1 MSDQVQETN
10 LEEDEILE
18 DVVADQEIDID
29 ESDDS
34 IDEAKKASM
43 GDASEIPDPVGNQ
56 HPKLKGAHS
65 DPMPK
70 LDAKMPKTKIG
81 MIDAAIQHMKSSK
94 KVDVASMINAMMN
107 HNKEGY
113 GKVMSSVHNKK
124 KTNEDVDNEQPTLAE
139 VIKVSKEDID
149 VSEDIKA
156 MFGTEDLSEDF
167 RDKAT
172 TIFES
177 AVLAKVN
184 EVLESATVDMNAEIE
199 MERATARED
208 MENKL
213 DDYLDY
219 VVNEWVKD
227 NELAIE
233 KGIRSEIVE
242 NFMVGLR
249 NLFTENYIDIPE
261 DKVDIVDEMAAK
273 VEEQEQAVNEE
284 IEKNIALQKEL
295 NSLKMSVAIDEVSEG
310 LTDTQKEKFVSL
322 AEGVDYSDD
331 SYTEKLAVIKE
342 NYFPQEG
349 VVESNDV
356 SDEEPLENLEE
367 ETKVNGSMAGYMSAI
382 SRSIKK

>member
-18 DVVADQEIDID
+18 DVVADQEVEVDL
-29 ESDDS
+29 DDS

-43 GDASEIPDPVGNQ
+43 GDPSEIPDPEAKTNSGKEA
-56 HPKLKGAHS
+56 PKGGE
-65 DPMPK
+65 PMVK
-70 LDAKMPKTKIG
+70 LPNTKVG
-81 MIDAAIQHMKSSK
+81 MIQAAVEKLQSMK
-94 KVDVASMINAMMN
+94 KVQVADMVNAMMN
-107 HNKEGY
+107 P
-113 GKVMSSVHNKK
+113 
-124 KTNEDVDNEQPTLAE
+124 KTNEMAVNAMHSPKKKGKKMGEEVEGDSPTLSE

-149 VSEDIKA
+149 VSEDMKA
-156 MFGTEDLSEDF
+156 MFGSEDLSEDF
-167 RDKAT
+167 KDKAT

-177 AVLAKVN
+177 AVLSKVN
-184 EVLESATVDMNAEIE
+184 EVLEHATIDMNAEIE
-199 MERATARED
+199 AERATARAD
-208 MENKL
+208 MEGKL

-219 VVNEWVKD
+219 VVNEWVKE

-284 IEKNIALQKEL
+284 IEKNIELRKEL
-295 NSLKMSVAIDEVSEG
+295 NALKMDKALDEVSEG
-310 LTDTQKEKFVSL
+310 LTETQKEKFISL
-322 AEGVDYSDD
+322 AEGVDYEGDD
-331 SYTEKLAVIKE
+331 YTDKLKTIKE
-342 NYFPQEG
+342 NYFPQEE
-349 VVESNDV
+349 VVENKDV

-367 ETKVNGSMAGYMSAI
+367 ETKVNGSMANYMNAI

>member
-18 DVVADQEIDID
+18 DVVADQEVEVDL
-29 ESDDS
+29 DDS

-43 GDASEIPDPVGNQ
+43 GDPSEIPDPEAKTNSGKEA
-56 HPKLKGAHS
+56 PKGGE
-65 DPMPK
+65 PMVK
-70 LDAKMPKTKIG
+70 LPSTKVG
-81 MIDAAIQHMKSSK
+81 MIQAAVEKLQSMK
-94 KVDVASMINAMMN
+94 KVQVADMVNAMM
-107 HNKEGY
+107 KPEAY
-113 GKVMSSVHNKK
+113 MKK
-124 KTNEDVDNEQPTLAE
+124 KTDESVETEDAPTLSE

-149 VSEDIKA
+149 VSEDMKA
-156 MFGTEDLSEDF
+156 MFGSEDLSEDF
-167 RDKAT
+167 KDKAT

-177 AVLAKVN
+177 AVLSKVN
-184 EVLESATVDMNAEIE
+184 EVLEHATIDMNAEIE
-199 MERATARED
+199 AERATARAD
-208 MENKL
+208 MEGKL

-219 VVNEWVKD
+219 VVNEWVKE

-284 IEKNIALQKEL
+284 IEKNIELRKEL
-295 NSLKMSVAIDEVSEG
+295 NALKMDKALDEVSEG
-310 LTDTQKEKFVSL
+310 LTETQKEKFISL
-322 AEGVDYSDD
+322 AEGVDYEGDD
-331 SYTEKLAVIKE
+331 YTDKLKTIKE
-342 NYFPQEG
+342 NYFPQEE
-349 VVESNDV
+349 VVENKDV

-367 ETKVNGSMAGYMSAI
+367 ETKVNGSMANYMNAI

>member
-18 DVVADQEIDID
+18 DVVADQEVEVDL
-29 ESDDS
+29 DDS

-43 GDASEIPDPVGNQ
+43 GDPSEIPDPEAKTNSGKEA
-56 HPKLKGAHS
+56 PKGGE
-65 DPMPK
+65 PMVK
-70 LDAKMPKTKIG
+70 LPSTKVG
-81 MIDAAIQHMKSSK
+81 MIQAAVEKLQSMK
-94 KVDVASMINAMMN
+94 KVQVADMVNAMM
-107 HNKEGY
+107 KPEAY
-113 GKVMSSVHNKK
+113 MKK
-124 KTNEDVDNEQPTLAE
+124 KTDESVETEDAPTLSE
-139 VIKVSKEDID
+139 IIKVSKDDID
-149 VSEDIKA
+149 VSEDMKA
-156 MFGTEDLSEDF
+156 MFGSEDLSEDF

-177 AVLAKVN
+177 AVLSKVN
-184 EVLESATVDMNAEIE
+184 EVLESATIDMNAEIE
-199 MERATARED
+199 VERATARAD
-208 MENKL
+208 MESKL

-219 VVNEWVKD
+219 VVNEWVKE

-284 IEKNIALQKEL
+284 IERNIELRKEL
-295 NSLKMSVAIDEVSEG
+295 NALKMNKALGEVSEG
-310 LTDTQKEKFVSL
+310 LTETQKEKFISL
-322 AEGVDYSDD
+322 AEGVDYEGDD
-331 SYTEKLAVIKE
+331 YIAKLETIKE
-342 NYFPQEG
+342 NYFPQEE
-349 VVESNDV
+349 VVENNDV

-367 ETKVNGSMAGYMSAI
+367 ETKVNGSMANYMNAI

>member
-18 DVVADQEIDID
+18 DVVADQEVEVDL
-29 ESDDS
+29 DDS

-43 GDASEIPDPVGNQ
+43 GDPSEIPDPEAKTNSGKEA
-56 HPKLKGAHS
+56 PKGGE
-65 DPMPK
+65 PMVK
-70 LDAKMPKTKIG
+70 LPNTKVG
-81 MIDAAIQHMKSSK
+81 MIQAAVEKLQSMK
-94 KVDVASMINAMMN
+94 KVQVADMVNAMM
-107 HNKEGY
+107 KPEAY
-113 GKVMSSVHNKK
+113 MKK
-124 KTNEDVDNEQPTLAE
+124 KTDESVETEDAPTLSE

-149 VSEDIKA
+149 VSEDMKA
-156 MFGTEDLSEDF
+156 MFGSEDLSEDF
-167 RDKAT
+167 KDKAT

-177 AVLAKVN
+177 AVLSKVN
-184 EVLESATVDMNAEIE
+184 EVLEHATIDMNAEIE
-199 MERATARED
+199 AERATARAD
-208 MENKL
+208 MEGKL

-219 VVNEWVKD
+219 VVNEWVKE

-284 IEKNIALQKEL
+284 IEKNIELRKEL
-295 NSLKMSVAIDEVSEG
+295 NALKMDKALDEVSEG
-310 LTDTQKEKFVSL
+310 LTETQKEKFISL
-322 AEGVDYSDD
+322 AEGVDYEGDD
-331 SYTEKLAVIKE
+331 YTDKLKTIKE
-342 NYFPQEG
+342 NYFPQEE
-349 VVESNDV
+349 VVENKDV

-367 ETKVNGSMAGYMSAI
+367 ETKVNGSMANYMNAI

>member
-18 DVVADQEIDID
+18 DVVADQEVEVDL
-29 ESDDS
+29 DDS

-43 GDASEIPDPVGNQ
+43 GDPSEIPDPEAKTNSGKEA
-56 HPKLKGAHS
+56 PKGGE
-65 DPMPK
+65 PMVK
-70 LDAKMPKTKIG
+70 LPSTKVG
-81 MIDAAIQHMKSSK
+81 MIQAAVEKLQSMK
-94 KVDVASMINAMMN
+94 KVQVADMVNAMM
-107 HNKEGY
+107 KPEAY
-113 GKVMSSVHNKK
+113 MKK
-124 KTNEDVDNEQPTLAE
+124 KTDESVETEDAPTLSE
-139 VIKVSKEDID
+139 IIKVSKDDID
-149 VSEDIKA
+149 VSEDMKA
-156 MFGTEDLSEDF
+156 MFGSEDLSEDF
-167 RDKAT
+167 KDKAT

-177 AVLAKVN
+177 AVLSKVN
-184 EVLESATVDMNAEIE
+184 EVLESATIDMNAEIE
-199 MERATARED
+199 VERATARAD
-208 MENKL
+208 MESKL

-219 VVNEWVKD
+219 VVNEWVKE

-284 IEKNIALQKEL
+284 IEKNIELRKEL
-295 NSLKMSVAIDEVSEG
+295 NALKMNKALDEVSEG
-310 LTDTQKEKFVSL
+310 LTETQKEKFISL
-322 AEGVDYSDD
+322 AEGVDYSEDD
-331 SYTEKLAVIKE
+331 YTEKLETIKE
-342 NYFPQEG
+342 NYFPQEE
-349 VVESNDV
+349 VVENNDV

-367 ETKVNGSMAGYMSAI
+367 ETKVNGSMANYMNAI

>member
-18 DVVADQEIDID
+18 DVVADQEVEVDL
-29 ESDDS
+29 DDS

-43 GDASEIPDPVGNQ
+43 GDPSEIPDPEAKTNSGKEA
-56 HPKLKGAHS
+56 PKGGE
-65 DPMPK
+65 PMVK
-70 LDAKMPKTKIG
+70 LPNTKVG
-81 MIDAAIQHMKSSK
+81 MIQAAVEKLQSMK
-94 KVDVASMINAMMN
+94 KVQVADMVNAMM
-107 HNKEGY
+107 KPEAY
-113 GKVMSSVHNKK
+113 MKK
-124 KTNEDVDNEQPTLAE
+124 KTDESVETEDSPTLSE

-149 VSEDIKA
+149 VSEDMKA
-156 MFGTEDLSEDF
+156 MFGSEDLSEDF
-167 RDKAT
+167 KDKAT

-177 AVLAKVN
+177 AVLSKVN
-184 EVLESATVDMNAEIE
+184 EVLEHATIDMNAEIE
-199 MERATARED
+199 AERATARAD
-208 MENKL
+208 MEGKL

-219 VVNEWVKD
+219 VVNEWVKE

-284 IEKNIALQKEL
+284 IEKNIELKKEL
-295 NSLKMSVAIDEVSEG
+295 NALKMNKALEEVSEG
-310 LTDTQKEKFVSL
+310 LTETQKEKFISL
-322 AEGVDYSDD
+322 AEGVDYEGDDYSD
-331 SYTEKLAVIKE
+331 KLKTIKE
-342 NYFPQEG
+342 NYFPQEE
-349 VVESNDV
+349 VVENKDV

-367 ETKVNGSMAGYMSAI
+367 ETKVNGSMANYMNAI

>member
-18 DVVADQEIDID
+18 DVVADQEVEVDL
-29 ESDDS
+29 DDS

-43 GDASEIPDPVGNQ
+43 GDPSEIPDPEAKTNSGKEATKGGEPMV
-56 HPKLKGAHS
+56 KLPS
-65 DPMPK
+65 
-70 LDAKMPKTKIG
+70 TKVG
-81 MIDAAIQHMKSSK
+81 MIQAAVEKLQSMK
-94 KVDVASMINAMMN
+94 KVQVADMVNAMM
-107 HNKEGY
+107 KPEAY
-113 GKVMSSVHNKK
+113 MKK
-124 KTNEDVDNEQPTLAE
+124 KTDESVETEDAPTLSE
-139 VIKVSKEDID
+139 IIKVSKDDID
-149 VSEDIKA
+149 VSEDMKA
-156 MFGTEDLSEDF
+156 MFGSEDLSEDF
-167 RDKAT
+167 KDKAT

-177 AVLAKVN
+177 AVLSKVN
-184 EVLESATVDMNAEIE
+184 EVLESATIDMNAEIE
-199 MERATARED
+199 VERATARAD
-208 MENKL
+208 MESKL

-219 VVNEWVKD
+219 VVNEWVKE

-284 IEKNIALQKEL
+284 IEKNIELRKEL
-295 NSLKMSVAIDEVSEG
+295 NALKMDKALDEVSEG
-310 LTDTQKEKFVSL
+310 LTETQKEKFISL
-322 AEGVDYSDD
+322 AEGVDYEGDD
-331 SYTEKLAVIKE
+331 YTDKLKTIKE
-342 NYFPQEG
+342 NYFPQEE
-349 VVESNDV
+349 VVENNDV

-367 ETKVNGSMAGYMSAI
+367 ETKVNGSMANYMNAI

>member
-18 DVVADQEIDID
+18 DVVADQEVEVDL
-29 ESDDS
+29 DDS

-43 GDASEIPDPVGNQ
+43 GDPSEIPDPEAKTNSGKEA
-56 HPKLKGAHS
+56 PKGGE
-65 DPMPK
+65 PMVK
-70 LDAKMPKTKIG
+70 LPNTKVG
-81 MIDAAIQHMKSSK
+81 MIQAAVEKLQSMK
-94 KVDVASMINAMMN
+94 KVQVADMVNAMM
-107 HNKEGY
+107 KPEAY
-113 GKVMSSVHNKK
+113 MKK
-124 KTNEDVDNEQPTLAE
+124 KTDESVETEDSPTLSE

-149 VSEDIKA
+149 VSEDMKA
-156 MFGTEDLSEDF
+156 MFGSEDLSEDF
-167 RDKAT
+167 KDKAT

-177 AVLAKVN
+177 AVLSKVN
-184 EVLESATVDMNAEIE
+184 EVLEHATIDMNAEIE
-199 MERATARED
+199 AERATARAD
-208 MENKL
+208 MEGKL

-219 VVNEWVKD
+219 VVNEWVKE

-284 IEKNIALQKEL
+284 IEKNIELRKEL
-295 NSLKMSVAIDEVSEG
+295 NALKMDKALDEVSEG
-310 LTDTQKEKFVSL
+310 LTETQKEKFISL
-322 AEGVDYSDD
+322 AEGVDYEGDD
-331 SYTEKLAVIKE
+331 YTDKLKTIKE
-342 NYFPQEG
+342 NYFPQEE
-349 VVESNDV
+349 VVENKDV

-367 ETKVNGSMAGYMSAI
+367 ETKVNGSMANYMNAI

>member
-18 DVVADQEIDID
+18 DVVADQEVEVDL
-29 ESDDS
+29 DDS

-43 GDASEIPDPVGNQ
+43 GDPSEIPDPEAKTNSGKEA
-56 HPKLKGAHS
+56 PKGGE
-65 DPMPK
+65 PMVK
-70 LDAKMPKTKIG
+70 LPNTKVG
-81 MIDAAIQHMKSSK
+81 MIQAAVEKLQSMKK
-94 KVDVASMINAMMN
+94 AQVTDMVNAMM
-107 HNKEGY
+107 KPEAY
-113 GKVMSSVHNKK
+113 MKK
-124 KTNEDVDNEQPTLAE
+124 KTDESVETEDSPTLSE

-149 VSEDIKA
+149 VSEDMKA
-156 MFGTEDLSEDF
+156 MFGSEDLSEDF
-167 RDKAT
+167 KDKAT

-177 AVLAKVN
+177 AVLSKVN
-184 EVLESATVDMNAEIE
+184 EVLEHATIDMNAEIE
-199 MERATARED
+199 AERATARAD
-208 MENKL
+208 MEGKL

-219 VVNEWVKD
+219 VVNEWVKE

-284 IEKNIALQKEL
+284 IEKNIELKKEL
-295 NSLKMSVAIDEVSEG
+295 NALKMNKALEEVSEG
-310 LTDTQKEKFVSL
+310 LTETQKEKFISL
-322 AEGVDYSDD
+322 AEGVDYEGDDYSD
-331 SYTEKLAVIKE
+331 KLKTIKE
-342 NYFPQEG
+342 NYFPQEE
-349 VVESNDV
+349 VVENKDV

-367 ETKVNGSMAGYMSAI
+367 ETKVNGSMANYMNAI

>member
-18 DVVADQEIDID
+18 DVVADQEVEVDL
-29 ESDDS
+29 DDS

-43 GDASEIPDPVGNQ
+43 GDPSEIPDPEAKTNSGKEA
-56 HPKLKGAHS
+56 PKGGE
-65 DPMPK
+65 PMVK
-70 LDAKMPKTKIG
+70 LPNTKVG
-81 MIDAAIQHMKSSK
+81 MIQAAVEKLQSMK
-94 KVDVASMINAMMN
+94 KVQVADMVNAMM
-107 HNKEGY
+107 KPEAY
-113 GKVMSSVHNKK
+113 MKK
-124 KTNEDVDNEQPTLAE
+124 KTDESVETEDAPTLSE

-149 VSEDIKA
+149 VSEDMKA
-156 MFGTEDLSEDF
+156 MFGSEDLSEDF
-167 RDKAT
+167 KDKAT

-177 AVLAKVN
+177 AVLSKVN
-184 EVLESATVDMNAEIE
+184 EVLEHATIDMNAEIE
-199 MERATARED
+199 AERATARAD
-208 MENKL
+208 MEGKL

-219 VVNEWVKD
+219 VVNEWVKE

-284 IEKNIALQKEL
+284 IEKNIELRKEL
-295 NSLKMSVAIDEVSEG
+295 NALKMDKALDEVSEG
-310 LTDTQKEKFVSL
+310 LTETQKEKFISL
-322 AEGVDYSDD
+322 AEGVDYEGDDYSD
-331 SYTEKLAVIKE
+331 KLKTIKE
-342 NYFPQEG
+342 NYFPQEE
-349 VVESNDV
+349 VVENKDV

-367 ETKVNGSMAGYMSAI
+367 ETKVNGSMANYMNAI

>member
-10 LEEDEILE
+10 LEEDENLY
-18 DVVADQEIDID
+18 DVVADQEVEVDL
-29 ESDDS
+29 DDS

-43 GDASEIPDPVGNQ
+43 GDPSEIPDPEAKSNSGKEA
-56 HPKLKGAHS
+56 PKGG
-65 DPMPK
+65 DPMVK
-70 LDAKMPKTKIG
+70 LPNTKVG
-81 MIDAAIQHMKSSK
+81 MISAAVEKLQAMK
-94 KVDVASMINAMMN
+94 KVQVADMVTAMMN
-107 HNKEGY
+107 PDGRPGGPINSMHKGKKMGEEVEGD
-113 GKVMSSVHNKK
+113 S
-124 KTNEDVDNEQPTLAE
+124 PTLSE
-139 VIKVSKEDID
+139 IIKVSKDDID

-177 AVLAKVN
+177 AVLSKVN
-184 EVLESATVDMNAEIE
+184 EVLESATIDMNAEIE
-199 MERATARED
+199 VERATARQD
-208 MENKL
+208 MEGKL

-219 VVNEWVKD
+219 VVNEWVKE

-273 VEEQEQAVNEE
+273 VEEQESAVNEE
-284 IEKNIALQKEL
+284 IEKNIELRKEL
-295 NSLKMSVAIDEVSEG
+295 NALKMDKALDVVSEG
-310 LTDTQKEKFVSL
+310 LTATQKEKFISL
-322 AEGVDYSDD
+322 AEGVDYEGDD
-331 SYTEKLAVIKE
+331 YTVKLETIKE
-342 NYFPQEG
+342 NYFPQEE
-349 VVESNDV
+349 VVENNDV

-367 ETKVNGSMAGYMSAI
+367 ETKVNGSMANYMSAI

>member
-18 DVVADQEIDID
+18 DVVADQEVEVDL
-29 ESDDS
+29 DDS

-43 GDASEIPDPVGNQ
+43 GDPSEIPDPEAKTNSGKEA
-56 HPKLKGAHS
+56 PKGGE
-65 DPMPK
+65 PMVK
-70 LDAKMPKTKIG
+70 LPSTKVG
-81 MIDAAIQHMKSSK
+81 MIQAAVEKLQSMK
-94 KVDVASMINAMMN
+94 KVQVADMVNAMM
-107 HNKEGY
+107 KPEAY
-113 GKVMSSVHNKK
+113 MKK
-124 KTNEDVDNEQPTLAE
+124 KTDESVETEDAPTLSE
-139 VIKVSKEDID
+139 IIKVSKDDID
-149 VSEDIKA
+149 VSEDMKA
-156 MFGTEDLSEDF
+156 MFGSEDLSEDF
-167 RDKAT
+167 KDKAT

-177 AVLAKVN
+177 AVLSKVN
-184 EVLESATVDMNAEIE
+184 EVLESATIDMNAEIE
-199 MERATARED
+199 VERATARAD
-208 MENKL
+208 MESKL

-219 VVNEWVKD
+219 VVNEWVKE

-284 IEKNIALQKEL
+284 IEKNIELRKEL
-295 NSLKMSVAIDEVSEG
+295 NALKMDKALDEVSEG
-310 LTDTQKEKFVSL
+310 LTETQKEKFISL
-322 AEGVDYSDD
+322 AEGVDYEGDD
-331 SYTEKLAVIKE
+331 YTDKLKTIKE
-342 NYFPQEG
+342 NYFPQEE
-349 VVESNDV
+349 VVENNDV

-367 ETKVNGSMAGYMSAI
+367 ETKVNGSMANYMNAI

>member
-18 DVVADQEIDID
+18 DVVADQEVEVDL
-29 ESDDS
+29 DDS

-43 GDASEIPDPVGNQ
+43 GDPSEIPDPEAKTNSGKEA
-56 HPKLKGAHS
+56 PKGGE
-65 DPMPK
+65 PMVK
-70 LDAKMPKTKIG
+70 LPSTKVG
-81 MIDAAIQHMKSSK
+81 MIQAAVEKLQSMK
-94 KVDVASMINAMMN
+94 KVQVADMVNAMM
-107 HNKEGY
+107 KPEAY
-113 GKVMSSVHNKK
+113 MKK
-124 KTNEDVDNEQPTLAE
+124 KTDESVETEDAPTLSE
-139 VIKVSKEDID
+139 IIKVSKDDID
-149 VSEDIKA
+149 VSEDMKA
-156 MFGTEDLSEDF
+156 MFGSEDLSEDF
-167 RDKAT
+167 KDKAT

-177 AVLAKVN
+177 AVLSKVN
-184 EVLESATVDMNAEIE
+184 EVLESATIDMNAEIE
-199 MERATARED
+199 VERATARAD
-208 MENKL
+208 MESKL

-219 VVNEWVKD
+219 VVNEWVKE

-284 IEKNIALQKEL
+284 IEKNIELRKEL
-295 NSLKMSVAIDEVSEG
+295 NALKMDKALDEVSEG
-310 LTDTQKEKFVSL
+310 LTETQKEKFISL
-322 AEGVDYSDD
+322 AEGVDYSGDD
-331 SYTEKLAVIKE
+331 YTEKLETIKE
-342 NYFPQEG
+342 NYFPQEE
-349 VVESNDV
+349 VVENNDV

-367 ETKVNGSMAGYMSAI
+367 ETKVNGSMANYMNAI

>member
-10 LEEDEILE
+10 LEEDEILD
-18 DVVADQEIDID
+18 DVVADQEVEVDL
-29 ESDDS
+29 DDS

-43 GDASEIPDPVGNQ
+43 GDPSEIPDPEAKTNSGKEA
-56 HPKLKGAHS
+56 PKGGE
-65 DPMPK
+65 PMVK
-70 LDAKMPKTKIG
+70 LPNTKVG
-81 MIDAAIQHMKSSK
+81 MIQAAMNHLKSMK
-94 KVDVASMINAMMN
+94 KVQVQDMVNAMM
-107 HNKEGY
+107 KPEGY
-113 GKVMSSVHNKK
+113 GSITSKK
-124 KTNEDVDNEQPTLAE
+124 HKYGEEVENDSPTLSE

-149 VSEDIKA
+149 VSEDMKA
-156 MFGTEDLSEDF
+156 MFGSEDLSEDF

-177 AVLAKVN
+177 AVLSKVN
-184 EVLESATVDMNAEIE
+184 EVLESATIDMNAEIE
-199 MERATARED
+199 AERATARAD
-208 MENKL
+208 MESKL

-219 VVNEWVKD
+219 VVNEWVKE

-284 IEKNIALQKEL
+284 IEKNIELKKEL
-295 NSLKMSVAIDEVSEG
+295 NALKMDKALDEVSEG
-310 LTDTQKEKFVSL
+310 LTETQKEKFISL
-322 AEGVDYSDD
+322 AEGVDYEGDDYSD
-331 SYTEKLAVIKE
+331 KLKTIKE
-342 NYFPQEG
+342 NYFPQEE
-349 VVESNDV
+349 VVENKDV

-367 ETKVNGSMAGYMSAI
+367 ETKVNGSMANYMNAI